1 MGKISLVRQVPK
13 KGRFLIAD
21 KLLEMAFEADGVLR
35 AIQPDGWRDG
45 QAYRGIQNKPKINIL
60 I

>member
-21 KLLEMAFEADGVLR
+21 KLLEMAFEADGVCGRYTLKGGGTVRRIGGIKNKLR
-35 AIQPDGWRDG
+35 
-45 QAYRGIQNKPKINIL
+45 INIL